1 MRSLLLIADDP
12 ATVRTMRV
20 ALRNAAT
27 FKVVATVDGRQ
38 SIRRRVR
45 NLAPSVVV
53 VDEMCQ
59 RTNAW
64 ARLREVREETPD
76 ATIVLLS
83 DGLGT
88 AAVDDALQAGADA
101 VISANLPPAQLATL
115 LRAVVEGNVVHMPR
129 RRATARLRSAPSA
142 DPVPRLRAVADQ
154 RTSA

>member
-12 ATVRTMRV
+12 ATVRTLRV

-27 FKVVATVDGRQ
+27 FKVVGTVDGRQ

-64 ARLREVREETPD
+64 ARLREVHEEAPD
-76 ATIVLLS
+76 ATLVLLS

-88 AAVDDALQAGADA
+88 TAVDDALQAGADA
-101 VISANLPPAQLATL
+101 VISAHLPPAQLATL
-115 LRAVVEGNVVHMPR
+115 LRAVVEGNVVHLPR
-129 RRATARLRSAPSA
+129 RRATARIRPAGA
-142 DPVPRLRAVADQ
+142 DSVPRLRAVADQ